1 MNREA
6 EVSVLIGLVG
16 PQRRGIQRFAAGGVA
31 LKSWLGDALCS
42 QRAVSTVAT
51 LRRDGMV
58 RTQFVVAALTVG
70 LTLPIA
76 AQQRAVNDVSE
87 IRRLQ
92 DSAYLVERD
101 LSSLGQRDT
110 LRAEQLQVQLEELQ
124 EEIIYL
130 KVKLR
135 KEGAVKHRE
144 YADVHDRIEDL
155 RTEVRSATV
164 RPVPPRLT
172 TDAATSSPSL
182 VEVPVGTE
190 MDVRLTDSL
199 DSGAAM
205 VEDRFEGT
213 TIADLRVNGRVAIPA
228 GSIMRGVVTAVETAT
243 RTNRKAR
250 LTISFDQVTVGGQA
264 HPIRGTVT
272 EAIEGSGIK
281 GEAGRIGAGA
291 GAGALIGGLLGGVK
305 GALVGVAIG
314 GAGTLAATEGKEVRV
329 PQGSVLRVRLDSP
342 VQMYAAR

>member
-1 MNREA
+1 MIRMQVVVA
-6 EVSVLIGLVG
+6 VLI
-16 PQRRGIQRFAAGGVA
+16 AG
-31 LKSWLGDALCS
+31 
-42 QRAVSTVAT
+42 
-51 LRRDGMV
+51 
-58 RTQFVVAALTVG
+58 LTVP
-70 LTLPIA
+70 TA
-76 AQQRAVNDVSE
+76 AQRGAANNGAE
-87 IRRLQ
+87 IQRLQ

-101 LSSLGQRDT
+101 LSSLSQRDT
-110 LRAEQLQVQLEELQ
+110 RRAEQLQVRLGELQ

-130 KVKLR
+130 KVKQR
-135 KEGAVKHRE
+135 KEGVVQRRE
-144 YADVHDRIEDL
+144 YADVRDRLENL
-155 RTEVRSATV
+155 RAEARAVSIPA
-164 RPVPPRLT
+164 RPVAQRQTNVP
-172 TDAATSSPSL
+172 ATPAPSF

-190 MDVRLTDSL
+190 MNVRLTDSL

-213 TIADLRVNGRVAIPA
+213 TVDDLRVDGRVAIPA
-228 GSIMRGVVTAVETAT
+228 GSVVRGVVTEVNPAT
-243 RTNRKAR
+243 RTNRTAR
-250 LTISFDQVTVGGQA
+250 LTVSFDQVTVNGQA

-281 GEAGRIGAGA
+281 GEAGRLGVGAGA
-291 GAGALIGGLLGGVK
+291 GAVIGGLLGGVK